1 MRFVSCFGVC
11 CVFVGVWLCVCVCV
25 CVFLLQC
32 LGFVVVE
39 LCSSYGV
46 SERSIALQETDAAA
60 GRGQ

>member
-1 MRFVSCFGVC
+1 VRFVSCFGVC
-11 CVFVGVWLCVCVCV
+11 CVFAGVWLCA

-32 LGFVVVE
+32 LGFVLFE

-46 SERSIALQETDAAA
+46 SERSIALQETNAAA

>member
-1 MRFVSCFGVC
+1 MRFVTCFGVV
-11 CVFVGVWLCVCVCV
+11 VFLYGCGCVCVWL

-60 GRGQ
+60 GRSQ